1 MKPANDK
8 GVGVDELRFDERV
21 AIVTGAGRGLGRA
34 HALLLGARG
43 AQVVVND
50 DGGSVNGEG
59 TSGEPAESV
68 AEEIRAAGGIAIA
81 DSTSVATPEGG
92 QAIVARAIDEFGRLD
107 IVVANAGILRDKAF
121 HNMTPEMFDHVM
133 DVHLRG
139 AFFVTQPAFVH
150 MRERGYGR
158 VVTTSS
164 SAGLYGNFGQVN
176 YSTAKMGLVGMARTI
191 ATEGARFNIKANAVA
206 PNAFTRMTEN
216 LITGSAAERLK
227 PDLVAPVVAWLCH
240 EDCPVTGQVFQ
251 VGSGRVARVFVAET
265 TGYWNAELTP
275 EDVVANFDTI
285 MDESGYSVP
294 ASVADAGA
302 LMAAPFKS

>member
-1 MKPANDK
+1 
-8 GVGVDELRFDERV
+8 VFVDELRFDERV
-21 AIVTGAGRGLGRA
+21 AIVTGAGRGLGRS

-50 DGGSVNGEG
+50 DGSSVNGEG
-59 TSGEPAESV
+59 ASDEPANAV

-81 DSTSVATPEGG
+81 DTTSVATPEGG
-92 QAIVARAIDEFGRLD
+92 QAIVARAIEEFGRLD

-133 DVHLRG
+133 DVHIRG
-139 AFFVTQPAFVH
+139 AFFVTQPAYVH

-176 YSTAKMGLVGMARTI
+176 YSTAKMGLIGMARTI
-191 ATEGARFNIKANAVA
+191 ATEGARFNIKANTVA
-206 PNAFTRMTEN
+206 PGAYTRMTEG
-216 LITGSAAERLK
+216 LIPEKAAERLK
-227 PDLVAPVVAWLCH
+227 PDLVSPVVAWLCH

-251 VGSGRVARVFVAET
+251 VGGGRVARVFVAET
-265 TGYWNAELTP
+265 KGYWNTAMTP

-285 MDESGYSVP
+285 TDETDFIVP
-294 ASVADAGA
+294 ASVADAGT
-302 LMAAPFKS
+302 LAPPPKAS

>member
-1 MKPANDK
+1 
-8 GVGVDELRFDERV
+8 VVVVDELRFDERV

-59 TSGEPAESV
+59 TSDEPANAV

-92 QAIVARAIDEFGRLD
+92 QAIVAKAVEEFGRLD

-158 VVTTSS
+158 IVTTSS

-191 ATEGARFNIKANAVA
+191 ATEGARFNIKANALA

-216 LITGSAAERLK
+216 LIPETAGARLK

-265 TGYWNAELTP
+265 PGYWNPALTP
-275 EDVVANFDTI
+275 EDVVANFDVI
-285 MDESGYSVP
+285 MDESGYAVP
-294 ASVADAGA
+294 ANVGDAA
-302 LMAAPFKS
+302 KLMAAASKQ

>member
-1 MKPANDK
+1 M
-8 GVGVDELRFDERV
+8 DELRFDERV
-21 AIVTGAGRGLGRA
+21 AIVTGGGRGLGRA

-50 DGGSVNGEG
+50 DGGSVNGDG
-59 TSGEPAESV
+59 TSNEPAEAV

-81 DSTSVATPEGG
+81 DNTSVATPEGG
-92 QAIVARAIDEFGRLD
+92 RSIVAHAIDEFGRLD

-121 HNMTPEMFDHVM
+121 HNMTSEMFDHVM

-139 AFFVTQPAFVH
+139 SFHVLQPAFVH

-227 PDLVAPVVAWLCH
+227 PDLVSPVVAWLCH

-265 TGYWNAELTP
+265 TGYWNEALTP
-275 EDVVANFDTI
+275 EDVAANFDTM

-294 ASVADAGA
+294 ASVADAGK
-302 LMAAPFKS
+302 LMAAPFKN